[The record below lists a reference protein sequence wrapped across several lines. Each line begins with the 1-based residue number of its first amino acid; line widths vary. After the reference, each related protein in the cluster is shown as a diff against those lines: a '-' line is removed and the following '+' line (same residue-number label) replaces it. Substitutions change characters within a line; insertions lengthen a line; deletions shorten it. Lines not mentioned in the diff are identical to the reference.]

1 MRVSSSAGLDILIL
15 KNQPSPVGSSLAL
28 PGALAS
34 ASLIS
39 TMLPLTGAL
48 ASLAPLPI
56 DDDDFRRP

>member
-39 TMLPLTGAL
+39 TMLPLTGADFARRL
-48 ASLAPLPI
+48 YRS
-56 DDDDFRRP
+56 DDDFRP